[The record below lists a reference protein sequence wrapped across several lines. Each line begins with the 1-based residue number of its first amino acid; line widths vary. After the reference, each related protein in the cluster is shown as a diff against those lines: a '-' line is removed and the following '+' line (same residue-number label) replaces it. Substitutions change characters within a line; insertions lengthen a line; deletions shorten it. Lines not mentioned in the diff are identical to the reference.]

1 MQDIVEFIQNNYS
14 KTDAIRLADYL
25 DEHPER
31 IGEVIAFIKVQQEP
45 ESRRLAWYFS
55 TFFDQSPQKVEP
67 YIDELISFLDQ
78 IKMPA
83 IQRCFLRTIS
93 RLPLPEPYHAY
104 LLQYSSEVI
113 LNPNSEI
120 AVKAMAM
127 DIFFQIAKL
136 QPELF
141 YELEQ
146 MIEFLYPEASRGIQ
160 NKCRNM
166 TLAIEKIRMNS

>member
-1 MQDIVEFIQNNYS
+1 MQDIIDFIQNNYS

-31 IGEVIAFIKVQQEP
+31 IGEVIEFIKEQKEP

-55 TFFDQSPQKVEP
+55 TFFDQSPQKVGP
-67 YIDELISFLDQ
+67 YIDELISFVDQ

-93 RLPLPEPYHAY
+93 RLTIPEQYHAY
-104 LLQYSSEVI
+104 LLQYTSEVI

-146 MIEFLYPEASRGIQ
+146 MIEFIYPEGSRGIQ
-160 NKCRNM
+160 NKCRKM
-166 TLAIEKIRMNS
+166 TQDIDKIRMKS

>member
-1 MQDIVEFIQNNYS
+1 MQDIVDFIQNNYS
-14 KTDAIRLADYL
+14 KPDAIRLANYL

-31 IGEVIAFIKVQQEP
+31 IGEVIEFIKKQQEP

-78 IKMPA
+78 VKMPP

-93 RLPLPEPYHAY
+93 RLPIPEQYHAY
-104 LLQYSSEVI
+104 LVQYSSEVI
-113 LNPNSEI
+113 LNPKSEI
-120 AVKAMAM
+120 AIKAMAM
-127 DIFFQIAKL
+127 DIFFYIAKL

-141 YELEQ
+141 FELEQ
-146 MIEFLYPEASRGIQ
+146 MIDFIYPEAGKGVQ
-160 NKCRNM
+160 NKCRKM
-166 TLAIEKIRMNS
+166 TRYIEKLRSKS

>member
-1 MQDIVEFIQNNYS
+1 MQDIIAFIQNNYS
-14 KTDAIRLADYL
+14 KVDALHFADYL
-25 DEHPER
+25 HKNPHR
-31 IGEVIAFIKVQQEP
+31 IGEVIAFIKQEKEP
-45 ESRRLAWYFS
+45 LSRRLAWYFS
-55 TFFDQSPQKVEP
+55 TFFDQHPNQMLD
-67 YIDELISFLDQ
+67 YRDELIASLDP

-93 RLPLPEPYHAY
+93 RLPIPESYHAY
-104 LLQYSSEVI
+104 LAQYSSEVI

-127 DIFFQIAKL
+127 DIFFYIAKL
-136 QPELF
+136 QPEMF

-146 MIEFLYPEASRGIQ
+146 MIHFIYPDGSRGIQ

-166 TLAIEKIRMNS
+166 TSAIEKIRSKN

>member
-14 KTDAIRLADYL
+14 KTDAFRLADYL
-25 DEHPER
+25 DEYPER
-31 IGEVIAFIKVQQEP
+31 IVEVIEFIKVQQEP

-67 YIDELISFLDQ
+67 YIDDLISFLDQ

-93 RLPLPEPYHAY
+93 RLPIPEKYHAY
-104 LLQYSSEVI
+104 LIQYSSDVI
-113 LNPNSEI
+113 LNPQSEI

-127 DIFFQIAKL
+127 DIFFYIAKL

-146 MIEFLYPEASRGIQ
+146 MLDFVYPDGSKGIQ
-160 NKCRNM
+160 NKCRKM
-166 TLAIEKIRMNS
+166 SIAIEKIRMKS

>member
-1 MQDIVEFIQNNYS
+1 MQDIIEFVQNNYS
-14 KTDAIRLADYL
+14 KRDALHFADFL
-25 DEHPER
+25 HKNPHR
-31 IGEVIAFIKVQQEP
+31 IGEVIAFIKQEDEP
-45 ESRRLAWYFS
+45 LSRRLAWYFS
-55 TFFDQSPQKVEP
+55 TFFDQSPNLLLE
-67 YIDELISFLDQ
+67 YTDELISSLEQ

-93 RLPLPEPYHAY
+93 RLPIPEHYHAY

-127 DIFFQIAKL
+127 DIFFYIAKL

-146 MIEFLYPEASRGIQ
+146 MIHFIYPDGSRGIQ
-160 NKCRNM
+160 NKCRNI
-166 TLAIEKIRMNS
+166 THAIEKIRSKN

>member
-14 KTDAIRLADYL
+14 KPDALRLADYL

-31 IGEVIAFIKVQQEP
+31 IGEVIEFIKVQQEP

-55 TFFDQSPQKVEP
+55 TFFDQSPQKVQP
-67 YIDELISFLDQ
+67 YVSDLISFLDQ

-93 RLPLPEPYHAY
+93 RSDIPEQFHAY
-104 LLQYSSEVI
+104 LTQYSSEVI

-127 DIFFQIAKL
+127 DIFFYIAKL

-141 YELEQ
+141 FELEQ
-146 MIEFLYPEASRGIQ
+146 MLDFIYPDGSKGIQ
-160 NKCRNM
+160 NKCRKM
-166 TLAIEKIRMNS
+166 TIAIEKIRARS